1 MPSLTHTK
9 RLRGATQKKRGERH
23 TKKANLLQRSHN
35 SYECLSTPAFIH
47 APPIHQAHSAP
58 NHASALSAFDSRT
71 THARTLLPEALAYVP
86 FGFILF
92 EFEFYDASIT
102 DRNAGLYVRPRTLA
116 FLDAETLLR
125 KLDTLV
131 RPRIDLYF
139 DDSHI
144 LSRIVMNAF

>member
-1 MPSLTHTK
+1 MNCFHLEGRAFHSRSLSLTQQGCAALNKTP
-9 RLRGATQKKRGERH
+9 AGERH
-23 TKKANLLQRSHN
+23 TKKVNLLQRSHN

-92 EFEFYDASIT
+92 DFEFYDASIT

-125 KLDTLV
+125 KLDTL
-131 RPRIDLYF
+131 
-139 DDSHI
+139 
-144 LSRIVMNAF
+144 A